1 MQGSTCRLFRQ
12 VLFSNVLFTHFHS
25 MSSIPLACY
34 KFAPRLIAITLGMTM
49 GLSVATADDRIE
61 EILDIERDAT
71 SADQAAQLEIDGLA
85 DETQEAIHEYRVL
98 LQELDRISRYND
110 SLKRTIADQ
119 ERERVGLE
127 RQINEFGDLERG
139 IVPLLIDMVDDLEQ
153 FIELDLPF
161 RLDERRANIER
172 LRDLMERSDVTVAE
186 RYRQVMATYQHEVAL
201 GRNIESYSGGLNIA
215 GENHTVDFFRVG
227 RVLLA
232 YRTPDREESGYWD
245 VEERRWRALDD
256 RYRRSIDLGL
266 RIAQNLAAPN
276 ILELPVAAP
285 QEGE

>member
-1 MQGSTCRLFRQ
+1 MRS
-12 VLFSNVLFTHFHS
+12 V
-25 MSSIPLACY
+25 PLAY
-34 KFAPRLIAITLGMTM
+34 HMFATRFIAITLGITM
-49 GLSVATADDRIE
+49 CFSIATADERIE

-71 SADQAAQLEIDGLA
+71 SADQAAQVEVDGLVE
-85 DETQEAIHEYRVL
+85 ETQEAIHEYRVL

-110 SLKRTIADQ
+110 NLKRTIDDQ
-119 ERERVGLE
+119 DREKAGLE

-139 IVPLLIDMVDDLEQ
+139 IVPLLIDMVDDLAQ

-186 RYRQVMATYQHEVAL
+186 RYRQVMAAYQHEVAL
-201 GRNIESYSGGLNIA
+201 GRNIESFSGELNIA

-232 YRTPDREESGYWD
+232 YRTPDREDSGYWD
-245 VEERRWRALDD
+245 VEARQWRALDD

>member
-1 MQGSTCRLFRQ
+1 MVCHT
-12 VLFSNVLFTHFHS
+12 
-25 MSSIPLACY
+25 
-34 KFAPRLIAITLGMTM
+34 FALKLIATTLVLTM
-49 GLSVATADDRIE
+49 GLSVATADERIE
-61 EILDIERDAT
+61 QILDIERDAT
-71 SADQAAQLEIDGLA
+71 SADQATQLEIDELA
-85 DETQEAIHEYRVL
+85 EETQEAIHEYRVL
-98 LQELDRISRYND
+98 LQELDRISRYNH
-110 SLKRTIADQ
+110 SLKRTIDDQ
-119 ERERVGLE
+119 EREKVGLE

-161 RLDERRANIER
+161 RLDERRADINR

-186 RYRQVMATYQHEVAL
+186 RYRQVMAAYQHEVAL
-201 GRNIESYSGGLNIA
+201 GRNIESFSGELNIA
-215 GENHTVDFFRVG
+215 GEIHTVDFFRVG

-245 VEERRWRALDD
+245 IDTGRWRALDD

-285 QEGE
+285 QERK

>member
-1 MQGSTCRLFRQ
+1 
-12 VLFSNVLFTHFHS
+12 
-25 MSSIPLACY
+25 MSSVPLACHM
-34 KFAPRLIAITLGMTM
+34 FATRFVAITLGMTIYF
-49 GLSVATADDRIE
+49 SVASADERVE
-61 EILDIERDAT
+61 QILDIERDAT
-71 SADQAAQLEIDGLA
+71 SADQAAQVEVDGLA
-85 DETQEAIHEYRVL
+85 EETQEAIHEYRVL

-110 SLKRTIADQ
+110 SLKRTIDDQ
-119 ERERVGLE
+119 EQEKAGLE

-161 RLDERRANIER
+161 RLDERRANIAR
-172 LRDLMERSDVTVAE
+172 LRDLMDRSDVTVAE
-186 RYRQVMATYQHEVAL
+186 RYRQVMGTYQHEVTL
-201 GRNIESYSGGLNIA
+201 GRNIESYSGELKIE
-215 GENHTVDFFRVG
+215 GEIHTVDFFRVG

-245 VEERRWRALDD
+245 VDARRWRALDD
-256 RYRRSIDLGL
+256 KYRRSIDLGL